1 MRSSVLTLAISL
13 AVLTGQ
19 LAGASFTLG
28 ATIRAGLRTSGDWE
42 LGLGVGGSP
51 FSATVQA
58 TPYFADNQ
66 DYDFT
71 LSYSGAA
78 NQARL
83 SVDTNPGL
91 GPPDVVT
98 WNPTG
103 GSPSTAARLWTIASG
118 GLMVSAAFAVRPPP
132 NPPMPETRIRVR
144 NLAFA
149 PGITILSPLSITD
162 IEARQQGATAT
173 AAVPGAVVFLTQAG
187 SGDWTLSG
195 TFRMRGLGSVFTSG
209 AVRSELQ
216 FLFSATASDAVPE
229 PATAAMLGTGL
240 ALMAFSRWRS

>member
-13 AVLTGQ
+13 AVLTGP

-78 NQARL
+78 NLARL

-132 NPPMPETRIRVR
+132 NPPMPETRIRVKD
-144 NLAFA
+144 LAFA
-149 PGITILSPLSITD
+149 PGITTLSPLTITD

-187 SGDWTLSG
+187 SGDWALSG
-195 TFRMRGLGSVFTSG
+195 TFRMRGLGSAFASG

-216 FLFSATASDAVPE
+216 FLFNATASDAVPE
-229 PATAAMLGTGL
+229 PTTAALLAAGLGL
-240 ALMAFSRWRS
+240 IAFSRWRS